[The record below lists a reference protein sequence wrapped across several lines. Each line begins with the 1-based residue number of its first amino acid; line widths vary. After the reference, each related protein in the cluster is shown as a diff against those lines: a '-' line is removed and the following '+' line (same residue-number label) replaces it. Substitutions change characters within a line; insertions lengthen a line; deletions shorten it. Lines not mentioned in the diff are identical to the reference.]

1 MIIKEFYRTREDGTN
16 LYVCYSDQDV
26 YIHKEGSPLKHEKII
41 QVENATTVYIETD
54 IKIIKPVNRTKQE
67 D

>member
-16 LYVCYSDQDV
+16 LYICYSDQDV
-26 YIHKEGSPLKHEKII
+26 YIRKKDSALKHEKVI

-67 D
+67 G